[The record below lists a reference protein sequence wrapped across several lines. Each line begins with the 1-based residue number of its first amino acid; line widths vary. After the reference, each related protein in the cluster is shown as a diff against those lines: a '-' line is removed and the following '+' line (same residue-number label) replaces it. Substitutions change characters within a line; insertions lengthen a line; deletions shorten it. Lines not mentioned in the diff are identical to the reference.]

1 MITNAFR
8 ATLADDTP
16 VGLCFEPILA
26 QANHSCSP
34 NAVVVFDGRS
44 VALRALESISKGDQV
59 FISYIT
65 ATEDRTITTKGT
77 QAEVLLRLSV
87 REM

>member
-26 QANHSCSP
+26 LANHSCSP
-34 NAVVVFDGRS
+34 NAVVMFDGRS
-44 VALRALESISKGDQV
+44 VALRALEPVSKVQQL
-59 FISYIT
+59 FIT
-65 ATEDRTITTKGT
+65 
-77 QAEVLLRLSV
+77 
-87 REM
+87 